1 MRPSTLKP
9 GQRVMIQ
16 PTISTFPCNHGTFI
30 RRVPRTSSRPAYS
43 VIRVDE
49 FAGLNGPEDL
59 GIRHFPITTPH
70 GGLFSW
76 RHNR

>member
-49 FAGLNGPEDL
+49 FAGLYGPEDL
-59 GIRHFPITTPH
+59 GDTP
-70 GGLFSW
+70 FSDYDAA
-76 RHNR
+76 RRLVLLEA

>member
-49 FAGLNGPEDL
+49 FAGLNVPEDL
-59 GIRHFPITTPH
+59 GDTP
-70 GGLFSW
+70 FSDYDAA
-76 RHNR
+76 RRLVLLEA

>member
-59 GIRHFPITTPH
+59 GDTP
-70 GGLFSW
+70 FSDYDAA
-76 RHNR
+76 RRLVLLEA